1 MLAIFQVIMNKNL
14 RDLIN
19 EEKIA
24 IFVNNILE
32 SSLDPVK

>member
-1 MLAIFQVIMNKNL
+1 MNKNL

-24 IFVNNILE
+24 IFVDNILE
-32 SSLDPVK
+32 LSLDPVE

>member
-1 MLAIFQVIMNKNL
+1 MNKNL

-24 IFVNNILE
+24 IFVDNILE
-32 SSLDPVK
+32 SSLDPVE